1 MKKLMSLLLALLMVF
16 SLVACGGSTEGEAEV
31 EGEGTVEIT
40 DVEMQYITAADL
52 KAAMDD
58 YLILDIRKAADS
70 SVSSI
75 PGAQA
80 LDMDAAKN
88 GDYTTGIA
96 DMKAGLSKITG
107 SETGGEEKIVL
118 VCYSG
123 KRYAQAASN
132 VLNAIGANM
141 ENVYTLEGGF
151 TNWKKTYVEDITLA
165 DYAMSYITAAE
176 LKDVIDN
183 GTEGYLVVDVRKAAD
198 SSASTIP
205 GAIAIDMDAAKEG
218 DFEAGIAA
226 MSAGLLEATGSE
238 TGAED
243 QKIVLVC
250 YSGKRYAQAST
261 NVLYYLGA
269 NMANVLTLEGGFTN
283 WSEVYP
289 DAVQ

>member
-1 MKKLMSLLLALLMVF
+1 MKKLMSLLLALIMTF
-16 SLVACGGSTEGEAEV
+16 SLVACGGTQS
-31 EGEGTVEIT
+31 EGEGEGEGAAEIV
-40 DVEMQYITAADL
+40 DVEMQYITAEDL
-52 KAAMDD
+52 KADMDS
-58 YLILDIRKAADS
+58 YLVLDIRKAADS

-75 PGAQA
+75 PGTNAI
-80 LDMDAAKN
+80 DMDAAKN
-88 GDYTTGIA
+88 GDYETGIA

-107 SETGGEEKIVL
+107 SETGGDEKIVL

-183 GTEGYLVVDVRKAAD
+183 GTEGYLIVDVRKAAD

-218 DFEAGIAA
+218 DFAAGVAA
-226 MSAGLLEATGSE
+226 MSAGLTEATGSE

-261 NVLYYLGA
+261 NVLYHLGA